1 MNTNADGLSRQDWD
15 DTEQSSHGKGA
26 KRESTFS
33 GGLPS
38 LGGGDV
44 VNHPTKT
51 HRNFIFFVQVM

>member
-1 MNTNADGLSRQDWD
+1 MNSNADGLSRQDWD

-44 VNHPTKT
+44 VNHP
-51 HRNFIFFVQVM
+51 